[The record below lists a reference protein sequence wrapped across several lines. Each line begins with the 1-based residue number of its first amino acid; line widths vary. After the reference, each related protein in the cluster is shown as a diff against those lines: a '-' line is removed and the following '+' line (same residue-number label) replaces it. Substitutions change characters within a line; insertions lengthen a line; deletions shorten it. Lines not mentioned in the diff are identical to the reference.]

1 MRMKI
6 IVISALVIIV
16 LISTIAPN
24 VMASKGYWTASSSYS
39 PRGMTKYHLFLVGTY
54 QSAADPSGMGAKLV
68 NPNLTACLDFNPNY
82 TNPKPVVCH
91 PIKESEIP
99 LKNDSVIDAG
109 FFVVSDKLNA
119 SAATVCVQISY
130 RNMYSCGQNSVI
142 DPYSQ
147 SIPKLF
153 YDLSD
158 GIYQEARA
166 YDYCIHDHPEDDLL
180 WCVRQVT

>member
-1 MRMKI
+1 MK
-6 IVISALVIIV
+6 IV
-16 LISTIAPN
+16 LISALAIVILLSAIKANVIA
-24 VMASKGYWTASSSYS
+24 SRGYWTSNSSW
-39 PRGMTKYHLFLVGTY
+39 PPNGLNIYHIFLVGSY
-54 QSAADPSGMGAKLV
+54 PSSIDYIGYKLV
-68 NPNLTACLDFNPNY
+68 NPHLTACLDFNYNY

-119 SAATVCVQISY
+119 SAATACVNISY
-130 RNMYSCGQNSVI
+130 RNMYSCGQSSVI
-142 DPYSQ
+142 DPYSP